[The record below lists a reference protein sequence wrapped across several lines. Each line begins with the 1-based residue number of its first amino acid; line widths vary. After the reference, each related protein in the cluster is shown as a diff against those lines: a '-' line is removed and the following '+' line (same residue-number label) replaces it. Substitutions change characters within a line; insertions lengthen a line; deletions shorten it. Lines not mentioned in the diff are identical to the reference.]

1 MSDQR
6 RESATTLEPYF
17 DRTPQPFGDVL
28 PDPLVY
34 DASPR
39 MLRQRTV
46 NFAAKR
52 LADMR
57 YVSGLDR
64 AIAEHHFRW
73 RPAVPPGGLGFRAA
87 PHGQAE
93 FAAAQRRAVVRWTDA
108 GFGEPAAGAVV
119 ATGSNGAGCRITRP
133 CTVCWSIASAWQAIP
148 PTSAAI

>member
-6 RESATTLEPYF
+6 RASAAPVEPYF

-52 LADMR
+52 FADMR
-57 YVSGLDR
+57 
-64 AIAEHHFRW
+64 
-73 RPAVPPGGLGFRAA
+73 
-87 PHGQAE
+87 
-93 FAAAQRRAVVRWTDA
+93 
-108 GFGEPAAGAVV
+108 
-119 ATGSNGAGCRITRP
+119 
-133 CTVCWSIASAWQAIP
+133 
-148 PTSAAI
+148 

>member
-6 RESATTLEPYF
+6 RESATPVEPYF
-17 DRTPQPFGDVL
+17 DRTPQPFGDGL

-64 AIAEHHFRW
+64 TS
-73 RPAVPPGGLGFRAA
+73 VGGRRCRRAGSGSA
-87 PHGQAE
+87 PHPTARQNSSPPSG
-93 FAAAQRRAVVRWTDA
+93 VV
-108 GFGEPAAGAVV
+108 
-119 ATGSNGAGCRITRP
+119 
-133 CTVCWSIASAWQAIP
+133 
-148 PTSAAI
+148 TSSST